1 MRVTDPEISDLIVD
15 VDPATMT
22 CRPVRKRAIVERFLA
37 SGNHQAARAVEAIP
51 EQDGVLDPEYV
62 DRLLVRVHTEMQWLA
77 EEFQHGR
84 RLRELIGPML
94 SVLRERR
101 PPPYRVVDVGCGTG
115 FAIRWLAARAE
126 FGPDVE
132 LIGADFNPALIAEA
146 RRLAEIENLH
156 CRFVLADAF
165 RLAEPGHIFLTTG
178 VVHHFRGEALPAF
191 FARHE
196 HPETQAFFHFDF
208 QPGPLA
214 PIGSRFWHW
223 LRMRTALARHDGVLS
238 AVRAYTA
245 DELVTAARIGAPG
258 FLCGMF
264 GQKIW
269 STPLP
274 RVFHTLAGFRAE
286 LRDDFLRALG
296 VRAGR
301 MGELR

>member
-1 MRVTDPEISDLIVD
+1 MRPSDPEVSDLILD
-15 VDPATMT
+15 IDPLTMER
-22 CRPVRKRAIVERFLA
+22 RPVSKDAVIARFRA
-37 SGNHQAARAVEAIP
+37 SGNHEAARAVERIP
-51 EQDGVLDPEYV
+51 ERNGELDPDYV
-62 DRLLVRVHTEMQWLA
+62 DKLLVRVHTEMQWLA

-94 SVLRERR
+94 QVLRKRKS
-101 PPPYRVVDVGCGTG
+101 PPYRVVDVGCGTG
-115 FAIRWLAARAE
+115 FGVRWLAARGE

-146 RRLAEIENLH
+146 QRLATVEKLS

-165 RLAEPGHIFLTTG
+165 QLQEPGHIFVTTG
-178 VVHHFRGEALPAF
+178 VVHHFRGNALRAF

-238 AVRAYTA
+238 AVRAHTA
-245 DELVTAARIGAPG
+245 EELTASARGGAPG
-258 FLCGMF
+258 FLTGMY
-264 GQKIW
+264 GQSIW

-274 RVFHTLAGFRAE
+274 RVFHTLVGLRRE
-286 LRDDFLRALG
+286 LREEFLQSLG
-296 VRAGR
+296 VRAAR

>member
-1 MRVTDPEISDLIVD
+1 MRTTDPEVSDVILDI
-15 VDPATMT
+15 DPQTMT
-22 CRPVRKRAIVERFLA
+22 RRPVSKQAAIAAFLA
-37 SGNHQAARAVEAIP
+37 SGNHSAARVVQRIP
-51 EQDGVLDPEYV
+51 ERDGALDPDYV

-94 SVLRERR
+94 RVLRERR

-115 FAIRWLAARAE
+115 FAIRWLAARGD

-132 LIGADFNPALIAEA
+132 LIGADFNPELIAEA
-146 RRLAEIENLH
+146 RRLASAENLP

-165 RLAEPGHIFLTTG
+165 RLPEPGHIFVTTG
-178 VVHHFRGEALPAF
+178 VVHHFRGDALRSF
-191 FARHE
+191 FAQHE
-196 HPETQAFFHFDF
+196 QPESQAFFHFDF

-245 DELVTAARIGAPG
+245 SELTSAARAGTSNFLIG
-258 FLCGMF
+258 MY

-274 RVFHTLAGFRAE
+274 RVFHTLVGFRPE
-286 LRDDFLRALG
+286 LREPFLHALG